1 MSTQWQ
7 KKRFSG
13 PQMKRLASGKASGH
27 SFHVS
32 LKALIIICSSQPK
45 WDCPGS
51 LDADCWRSG
60 RDPGSRLR
68 FVFTSLIIIII
79 IFLHRTFYTR
89 TSAPGTQQLARA
101 AISREKW
108 SSNFASRDTTQ
119 SYSSSHFHNLFIAL
133 TGFLRIWWNHKHR
146 TAHQNRKIEKI
157 RRNSLISF
165 AAKGTFVWV
174 PSGRWEGNLAI
185 IVCKCPVLFIPYLA
199 LNENDCKNRMK
210 SPE

>member
-1 MSTQWQ
+1 
-7 KKRFSG
+7 
-13 PQMKRLASGKASGH
+13 MKRLASGKASGH

-60 RDPGSRLR
+60 RDPGSRLG
-68 FVFTSLIIIII
+68 FVFTSLVIIII
-79 IFLHRTFYTR
+79 IFLHRTFCTW
-89 TSAPGTQQLARA
+89 TSAPGMQQRL
-101 AISREKW
+101 ISRDKW
-108 SSNFASRDTTQ
+108 SGNFVSRDGTQ
-119 SYSSSHFHNLFIAL
+119 SYSSSHLHNLFIVL

-146 TAHQNRKIEKI
+146 TPCPKQENREI
-157 RRNSLISF
+157 RQNSLISF
-165 AAKGTFVWV
+165 AAKGTFVWD
-174 PSGRWEGNLAI
+174 PSGRREGNLAI

-199 LNENDCKNRMK
+199 LNENDCKNGMK